1 MLDDVSVNPEWH
13 AAYLHGQ
20 VLDTSHRPVGSS
32 VSPFH
37 LDDASGVQGDS
48 EGLDEVLSD
57 DDYLQAGVV
66 DGGNLDITV
75 DQDVE
80 FLQWETKGKRSPW
93 GEHLQVSLGAS
104 AICP

>member
-1 MLDDVSVNPEWH
+1 VLDDMSMNPEWH

-37 LDDASGVQGDS
+37 LDDAPGVQGNS
-48 EGLDEVLSD
+48 EGLDKVLSD
-57 DDYLQAGVV
+57 DDYLRAGVV
-66 DGGNLDITV
+66 DGGDLDITV

-80 FLQWETKGKRSPW
+80 FLQRETKGEWSPR

-104 AICP
+104 AIRP